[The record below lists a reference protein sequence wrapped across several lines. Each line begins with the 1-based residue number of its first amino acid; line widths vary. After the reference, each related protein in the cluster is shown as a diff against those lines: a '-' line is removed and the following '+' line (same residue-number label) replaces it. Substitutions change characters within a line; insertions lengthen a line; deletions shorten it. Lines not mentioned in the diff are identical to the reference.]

1 MVPIRDTLAGSR
13 QTHSHADSLKTLDT
27 LNRTPLYEIHLEHG
41 ARMVPFAGYEMPV
54 QYPSGIV
61 KEHRHTRTAAGLFD
75 VSHMGQVSLRGD
87 RAAAALETLVPVDV
101 LGLEPMRQRY
111 ALFTNDSGGILDD
124 FMVTNAGDHLF
135 AVVNAACKS
144 QDIDHLKAHLDQVD
158 VHEDR
163 ALVALQ
169 GPRAAEVLGRLCPE
183 ATNLVFMQGGAMTVG
198 GVECFV
204 TRSGYTGEDGF
215 EISIPAEASAGLV
228 REFLSHEAVAPVGL
242 GARDSLRLEAGLC
255 LYGHDIDTATTPVE
269 AGLRWALSKARRP
282 GGERAGGYPGAG
294 VIERQ
299 LDEGVERRRVGL
311 APTGRA
317 PIREG
322 TELFDAGGAAAGT
335 VTSGG
340 FGPTVEH
347 PVAMGYVKAGLS
359 EPGTALTARVRG
371 RDVPVAVRKLPFV
384 KPSYYRGT

>member
-1 MVPIRDTLAGSR
+1 MN
-13 QTHSHADSLKTLDT
+13 T

-75 VSHMGQVSLRGD
+75 VSHMGQVSLHGD
-87 RAAAALETLVPVDV
+87 GAAAALETLVPVDI
-101 LGLEPMRQRY
+101 LGLEPTHQRY
-111 ALFTNDSGGILDD
+111 ALFTNDNGGILDD
-124 FMVTNAGDHLF
+124 FMVTNAGDRLF

-144 QDIDHLKAHLDQVD
+144 RDIDHLKAHLDQVE

-169 GPRAAEVLGRLCPE
+169 GPRAAEVLGQLCPD
-183 ATNLVFMQGGAMTVG
+183 AAALVFMQGGAMTVG

-228 REFLSHEAVAPVGL
+228 REILTHDAVEPAGL

-255 LYGHDIDTATTPVE
+255 LYGHDIDDGTTPVE
-269 AGLRWALSKARRP
+269 AGLRWALSRARRP

-299 LDEGVERRRVGL
+299 LSEGIQRRRVGL
-311 APTGRA
+311 APLGRA
-317 PIREG
+317 PVREG
-322 TELFDAGGAAAGT
+322 TELLDTGGSAAGT

-347 PVAMGYVKAGLS
+347 PVAMGYVTAGLT

-371 RDVPVAVRKLPFV
+371 RDVPVTVRKLPFV
-384 KPSYYRGT
+384 RPNYYRGT